1 MKDGIEE
8 NTPDS
13 YFRFKPGNGIHDIHM
28 NQGNVEKWQ
37 GDDGIW
43 QDGGILIHFEK
54 EEEWIGIFLAFQSQS
69 WCTDEEGHARVPV
82 EHCDYK
88 GNIIRR
94 GRLKRTPSSYFIKR
108 KLTSVEIQ
116 EKSSATLENAMRY
129 ILYFITCP
137 ISWLLSY

>member
-1 MKDGIEE
+1 MKNRTLYKTSDRRKSNYLRVWRKMG
-8 NTPDS
+8 TRRKYTRF
-13 YFRFKPGNGIHDIHM
+13 YFHFKPGNGIHDIHM

-88 GNIIRR
+88 GIINKK
-94 GRLKRTPSSYFIKR
+94 GRSKERP
-108 KLTSVEIQ
+108 
-116 EKSSATLENAMRY
+116 
-129 ILYFITCP
+129 
-137 ISWLLSY
+137 LLL

>member
-1 MKDGIEE
+1 
-8 NTPDS
+8 
-13 YFRFKPGNGIHDIHM
+13 M
-28 NQGNVEKWQ
+28 NQGNVEKWK
-37 GDDGIW
+37 GDNGIW

-88 GNIIRR
+88 GNINKKRAF
-94 GRLKRTPSSYFIKR
+94 KRTPSSYFIKR
-108 KLTSVEIQ
+108 KLTSVERQ

>member
-1 MKDGIEE
+1 MDNDLNEKIERYIKQAIEEKAIIYAFGERWGPEE

-13 YFRFKPGNGIHDIHM
+13 YFHFEPGNGIHDIHM
-28 NQGNVEKWQ
+28 NQGNVEKWK
-37 GDDGIW
+37 GDNGIW

-88 GNIIRR
+88 
-94 GRLKRTPSSYFIKR
+94 
-108 KLTSVEIQ
+108 EITD
-116 EKSSATLENAMRY
+116 EKS
-129 ILYFITCP
+129 
-137 ISWLLSY
+137 

>member
-1 MKDGIEE
+1 
-8 NTPDS
+8 
-13 YFRFKPGNGIHDIHM
+13 M

-88 GNIIRR
+88 GIINKKRAF
-94 GRLKRTPSSYFIKR
+94 KRTPSSYFIKR

>member
-1 MKDGIEE
+1 
-8 NTPDS
+8 
-13 YFRFKPGNGIHDIHM
+13 M
-28 NQGNVEKWQ
+28 NQGNVEKWKA
-37 GDDGIW
+37 DNGIW

-88 GNIIRR
+88 GNNKKRAF
-94 GRLKRTPSSYFIKR
+94 KRTPSSYFIKR
-108 KLTSVEIQ
+108 KLTSVERQ
-116 EKSSATLENAMRY
+116 ENSSATLENAMRY

-137 ISWLLSY
+137 IS

>member
-1 MKDGIEE
+1 MYAPKKAIIYAFGERWGPEE

-13 YFRFKPGNGIHDIHM
+13 YFHFKPGNGIHDIHM

-88 GNIIRR
+88 RN
-94 GRLKRTPSSYFIKR
+94 
-108 KLTSVEIQ
+108 
-116 EKSSATLENAMRY
+116 N
-129 ILYFITCP
+129 
-137 ISWLLSY
+137 

>member
-1 MKDGIEE
+1 MGPEE

-13 YFRFKPGNGIHDIHM
+13 YFHFKPGNGIHDIHM
-28 NQGNVEKWQ
+28 NQGNVEKWKA
-37 GDDGIW
+37 DNGIW

-88 GNIIRR
+88 GN
-94 GRLKRTPSSYFIKR
+94 
-108 KLTSVEIQ
+108 
-116 EKSSATLENAMRY
+116 N
-129 ILYFITCP
+129 
-137 ISWLLSY
+137 

>member
-1 MKDGIEE
+1 MKKIERYIKTSDRRKKQLFTHLAKDGDQKK

-13 YFRFKPGNGIHDIHM
+13 YFHFKPGNGIHDIHM
-28 NQGNVEKWQ
+28 NQGNVEKWKA
-37 GDDGIW
+37 DNGIW

-88 GNIIRR
+88 GN
-94 GRLKRTPSSYFIKR
+94 
-108 KLTSVEIQ
+108 
-116 EKSSATLENAMRY
+116 N
-129 ILYFITCP
+129 
-137 ISWLLSY
+137 

>member
-1 MKDGIEE
+1 
-8 NTPDS
+8 
-13 YFRFKPGNGIHDIHM
+13 M

-88 GNIIRR
+88 GIINK
-94 GRLKRTPSSYFIKR
+94 KRAFK
-108 KLTSVEIQ
+108 K
-116 EKSSATLENAMRY
+116 NALFLFY
-129 ILYFITCP
+129 KTKN
-137 ISWLLSY
+137 